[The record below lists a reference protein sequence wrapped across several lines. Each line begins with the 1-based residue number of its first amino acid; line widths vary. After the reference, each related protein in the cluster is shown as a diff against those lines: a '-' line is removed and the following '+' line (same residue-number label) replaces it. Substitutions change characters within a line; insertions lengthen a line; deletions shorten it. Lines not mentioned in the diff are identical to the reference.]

1 MIKETPETVREWLV
15 NEDIETLIY
24 QLSGLFLESGY
35 QIIETNSVQWAKHQA
50 QSWILDD
57 GMAFLRSFNGS
68 EKLFLEVSSFAHD
81 KHLKFVISLRQLVLE
96 RSKGLLR

>member
-50 QSWILDD
+50 QSWILD
-57 GMAFLRSFNGS
+57 S
-68 EKLFLEVSSFAHD
+68 
-81 KHLKFVISLRQLVLE
+81 
-96 RSKGLLR
+96 

>member
-24 QLSGLFLESGY
+24 QLSALILESGY
-35 QIIETNSVQWAKHQA
+35 EIIDTNSVKWEDHQA
-50 QSWILDD
+50 ETWILDD

-68 EKLFLEVSSFAHD
+68 EKLFFEMSSFTHD
-81 KHLKFVISLRQLVLE
+81 KHLKFVVGLRQLVLQ
-96 RSKGLLR
+96 RSRGLLS